1 MSIDTWRYFAGCCDK
16 VRGVSI
22 DTWLYG
28 LHDLIMYVGII
39 GGTSEC
45 QDARGDTLLVG
56 LTTHEIKRC
65 LNILCWLDNLCDV
78 CKYCT
83 RIDCWYTWKFT
94 DSRLY
99 ILAG

>member
-1 MSIDTWRYFAGCCDK
+1 MSIDTWRYFAGCFDK

-45 QDARGDTLLVG
+45 QYARGDTLLVG

-65 LNILCWLDNLCDV
+65 P
-78 CKYCT
+78 
-83 RIDCWYTWKFT
+83 
-94 DSRLY
+94 
-99 ILAG
+99 